1 MAHTPETEL
10 GIDTGAK
17 LGSIGETDP
26 GVTTG
31 AKLGSIGE
39 TDPGIDTGAVLT
51 QVMGEDID
59 TGTVITAE
67 AEIGLLPAN

>member
-1 MAHTPETEL
+1 MAHTPEAEL

-17 LGSIGETDP
+17 LGS
-26 GVTTG
+26 V
-31 AKLGSIGE
+31 GE
-39 TDPGIDTGAVLT
+39 TDPGIDTGAALT
-51 QVMGEDID
+51 AVVSGDID